1 MFLMQISIPAP
12 MSKELLC
19 PEQNHFGLCS
29 VLEGITCLQQ
39 IWKDWYLKISAN
51 LIELLKTWRKGL
63 HPNSTLCV

>member
-1 MFLMQISIPAP
+1 MQKTKNASLQLGFKLSQRFRASINFPLAMFLMQISIPAP

-39 IWKDWYLKISAN
+39 I
-51 LIELLKTWRKGL
+51 
-63 HPNSTLCV
+63 